1 MSLSISDIITS
12 AFSSP
17 GMPKMWVTPS
27 VSRHLTRRSD
37 AFMELPFQSATP
49 AAAHRLNARRTMR
62 PHRARVNAP
71 DRRITPL
78 FEELK
83 DRTGLQV

>member
-37 AFMELPFQSATP
+37 AFMQPPWCGVP
-49 AAAHRLNARRTMR
+49 AAPPARVSDARHASTCAGRTMR
-62 PHRARVNAP
+62 LEHARVNASAV
-71 DRRITPL
+71 RLTSL
-78 FEELK
+78 FE
-83 DRTGLQV
+83 